1 MKTQTGSILGE
12 RSPPPQPPLLLWLLA
27 LLPFSSG
34 HRHPPLWAGEHA
46 DLCAIRGDCVCA
58 GEIVDCSGAN
68 LSSLLPLSAPDYA
81 SVLDLSRGHFPAVSR
96 GWLSGARRLRSLS
109 LRHCGVRNV
118 SASAFDGLSRLAR
131 LDLSS
136 NRLRTVSRAA
146 LAGLA
151 SLEELLLY
159 NNRIAEVEALAFADA
174 RSLRRVLLARN
185 ALDAFPA
192 DAWPSGALAR
202 VHLLD
207 LSYNRIEEVP
217 VARVGSLPAALR
229 QSLLLH
235 GNPLRCSCA
244 LYLMLMSWMRHELT
258 SVRRHHRELTCRL
271 PHAREPIRLFQVQ
284 EDLMGC
290 SPNASL
296 LVKTR
301 SEYSANVGD
310 TLLLQCDSRLAL
322 EPSTT
327 FAWLDKG
334 GVRHVHPHPRRLDN
348 GSSPLYVHANGSL
361 EIRDFN
367 AKLEGTYACQALNL
381 ALELNETL
389 WVNVTVAPPAEPF
402 NTAFTTLIASSAI
415 LFVVLVYLFLPPCDC
430 HCRSRRCGGGRCGR
444 CCCCCRYVG
453 VSGCQAEDAAMSM
466 RDSQASILSNA
477 TMSPPTP
484 PQQQLQM
491 QQQQKHHHQQL
502 VGEENGAGQ
511 QLRRKLSGVKR
522 VSIME
527 PEGQGAHNGR
537 ACALPSDDFHEEHL
551 LKILKMKSDSE
562 SNCSVY
568 SDTPIVSL

>member
-136 NRLRTVSRAA
+136 NRLRSVSRAA

-159 NNRIAEVEALAFADA
+159 NNRIADVEALAFADA

-192 DAWPSGALAR
+192 DAWPPGALAR

-296 LVKTR
+296 LVKSR

-334 GVRHVHPHPRRLDN
+334 GARHVHLHPRRVDN

-430 HCRSRRCGGGRCGR
+430 HCRSRRCGGGGR
-444 CCCCCRYVG
+444 CCGCCRYVG

-484 PQQQLQM
+484 PQQQQLQM
-491 QQQQKHHHQQL
+491 QQQQKHHQQL

-537 ACALPSDDFHEEHL
+537 ACALPSEDFHEEHL

>member
-1 MKTQTGSILGE
+1 MKTQTGSALGE

-27 LLPFSSG
+27 LLPFGSG
-34 HRHPPLWAGEHA
+34 HRHPPLWAGERA
-46 DLCAIRGDCVCA
+46 ALCATRDCVCA

-118 SASAFDGLSRLAR
+118 SASAFEGLGRLAR

-159 NNRIAEVEALAFADA
+159 NNRIADVEALAFEGA
-174 RSLRRVLLARN
+174 RSLRRVLLAHN
-185 ALDAFPA
+185 ALAAFPV
-192 DAWPSGALAR
+192 DAWPPGALAR

-244 LYLMLMSWMRHELT
+244 LYLMLMSWMRRELT
-258 SVRRHHRELTCRL
+258 SVRRHQRELTCRL

-296 LVKTR
+296 LVKTK

-327 FAWLDKG
+327 FVWLDKG
-334 GVRHVHPHPRRLDN
+334 GARHVHPHPRRVDN

-430 HCRSRRCGGGRCGR
+430 RCRGRRCGGCCG
-444 CCCCCRYVG
+444 CCRYVG
-453 VSGCQAEDAAMSM
+453 VPGCQEEDAAMSM

-484 PQQQLQM
+484 PPPQQQQQQLQM
-491 QQQQKHHHQQL
+491 QQKLKQQQQQQ
-502 VGEENGAGQ
+502 VGEESRAEQ

-527 PEGQGAHNGR
+527 PEGQAANNGR
-537 ACALPSDDFHEEHL
+537 ACALPIDFHEEHL
-551 LKILKMKSDSE
+551 LKILKMKADSE